1 MGSTRARAAAAV
13 AVLAAA
19 ATGVALAGP
28 GSGKVVRVERRAPPP
43 PGEIEVCNADPGTG
57 PTRELLCLGSIE
69 IGQELEVISELGRYE
84 RVRVDAVRPSRFDL
98 CRIGEP
104 VDVEV
109 TSLELSAATGTDLS
123 RRIAL
128 GGVDVAPAVSRFQP
142 DLTAVESPS
151 GNPRDGVLAGVEL
164 DGDGELDLL
173 VVMSPCDEAR
183 RRAPFVAN
191 GRLIDSS
198 CIDFWIRD
206 RHGEWRRRNRRHLH
220 LCRS

>member
-1 MGSTRARAAAAV
+1 VAAAI
-13 AVLAAA
+13 AVLAGAGA
-19 ATGVALAGP
+19 VAGAALAGP
-28 GSGKVVRVERRAPPP
+28 RAGKVVRVERRTAPPP
-43 PGEIEVCNADPGTG
+43 GDIEVCNADPGAG

-69 IGQELEVISELGRYE
+69 VGQELEVISELGRYE

-109 TSLELSAATGTDLS
+109 TSLELSAASGNDLS

-128 GGVDVAPAVSRFQP
+128 GGVDIAPAVSRFQP

-198 CIDFWIRD
+198 CIDFWVRD
-206 RHGEWRRRNRRHLH
+206 RRGEWRRRNRRHLH